1 MSASSSAAI
10 ASAVNPFWNAPNVEL
25 KTTAEQI
32 AEVLEFRSWLSRGS
46 AAGQIALFEPPPA
59 VGKLELVKKA
69 APANESALIPEV
81 LSPSSVNRFSQC
93 QVKWFY
99 SKVLRLP
106 ETRGAALALGSAVHD
121 ALLGN
126 YKVKLD
132 RGEGMPAADVV
143 SLFHDFLTDQLD
155 QCVLAADDDVA
166 DLRDC
171 GEVMVRMYLER
182 VAPEVTPAAIE
193 HRVEGLIGD
202 VPVHGYIDL
211 LDTTGRVIDLK
222 TASKKP
228 SGVTAPYRTQVTTYA
243 MLEPSANGE
252 ARLDTMT
259 KTKTVALHQ
268 TTFAVSD
275 ADRKLTER
283 LYSISRDQM
292 RSGLYLPNRDSY
304 TCSRKFCAHW
314 SRCQDEYGGEVKE

>member
-1 MSASSSAAI
+1 MSASSPAVHP
-10 ASAVNPFWNAPNVEL
+10 AVNPFWNAPNVEL
-25 KTTAEQI
+25 KATAEQV
-32 AEVLEFRSWLSRGS
+32 AEVLEFRSWLSRGT

-59 VGKLELVKKA
+59 KLELVKKA
-69 APANESALIPEV
+69 APAEALIPEV
-81 LSPSSVNRFSQC
+81 LSPSSLNRFSQC

-132 RGEGMPAADVV
+132 RGEGMGAADVV
-143 SLFHDFLTDQLD
+143 SLFGDFLNDQLE
-155 QCVLAADDDVA
+155 QCVLTADDDPK

-211 LDTTGRVIDLK
+211 LDVNGRVIDLK
-222 TASKKP
+222 TAAKKP
-228 SGVTAPYRTQVTTYA
+228 SGVTAPYRVQVSTYA
-243 MLEPSANGE
+243 MLEPTANGE
-252 ARLDTMT
+252 ARLDTLT
-259 KTKTVALHQ
+259 KTKTVGLHQ

-275 ADRKLTER
+275 ADRRLTER
-283 LYSISRDQM
+283 LYSISREQM
-292 RSGLYLPNRDSY
+292 RSGVYLPNRDSY
-304 TCSRKFCAHW
+304 TCSRTYCSFAD
-314 SRCQDEYGGEVKE
+314 RCIAEYGGDVKE